1 MSLMSPTNRLGY
13 IRNQRG
19 FHASLLPTTDL
30 KHEAVLRII
39 VRFFIATALTA
50 TLLLSS
56 MLAGCIGGNLE
67 NDFVYVDEPVYES
80 TNGTIVEVWEDGE
93 VVETTYPVLTFDFNN
108 VSAPSPFVFYT
119 VRGTH
124 VDETVDASQT
134 TVVEVEF
141 KHHGFHALDLIA
153 DYQDTADERGN
164 DSRHLNE
171 IVVRIEKH
179 IIWRESATNDPLT
192 MPLDTRREVG
202 DETASVI
209 VIESTVHNPE
219 LINNIG
225 GGQDV
230 EVSWALID
238 ETQEACQSQ
247 PGTVEEGG
255 SASWKT
261 VHFNTDEVHEL
272 RVNYEE
278 GQDTIDV
285 EHVVLIEYEHLES
298 EPEM

>member
-1 MSLMSPTNRLGY
+1 MW
-13 IRNQRG
+13 
-19 FHASLLPTTDL
+19 L
-30 KHEAVLRII
+30 KHERLVRDAVRLLPPATVLVAII
-39 VRFFIATALTA
+39 M
-50 TLLLSS
+50 LSS
-56 MLAGCIGGNLE
+56 MLAGCLGGDLE
-67 NDFVYVDEPVYES
+67 NDMVYPDHVWYAS
-80 TNGTIVEVWEDGE
+80 TNATIVEVWEDGE
-93 VVETTYPVLTFDFNN
+93 LVETNYPVLSFDFNESN
-108 VSAPSPFVFYT
+108 APSSFVVYS
-119 VRGTH
+119 VKGTH
-124 VDETVDASQT
+124 VDETVDASLT

-141 KHHGFHALDLIA
+141 KHHGFHSLVLIA
-153 DYQDTADERGN
+153 DYQDTPDERGN

-171 IVVRIEKH
+171 VVVRIEKH
-179 IIWRESATNDPLT
+179 IIWRESATNDPLA

-225 GGQDV
+225 GGQEV

-238 ETQEACQSQ
+238 GTQEACQSQ

-255 SASWKT
+255 SASWNT

-278 GQDTIDV
+278 GQDA
-285 EHVVLIEYEHLES
+285 IEIEQTVSIQYESLET
-298 EPEM
+298 PPNA

>member
-1 MSLMSPTNRLGY
+1 MHSYDNNAVHRCAGHSCVLCRRICDNIDGACAVAKCDNCGATVKHDNDNGSAVCAD
-13 IRNQRG
+13 
-19 FHASLLPTTDL
+19 ASAAYAD
-30 KHEAVLRII
+30 AC
-39 VRFFIATALTA
+39 AAYA
-50 TLLLSS
+50 
-56 MLAGCIGGNLE
+56 
-67 NDFVYVDEPVYES
+67 S
-80 TNGTIVEVWEDGE
+80 TNATIVEVWDDGE
-93 VVETTYPVLTFDFNN
+93 LVETNYPVLSFDFNESN
-108 VSAPSPFVFYT
+108 APSPFVAYS

-124 VDETVDASQT
+124 VDETVDASLT
-134 TVVEVEF
+134 TTVEVEF
-141 KHHGFHALDLIA
+141 KHHGFHSLVLIA
-153 DYQDTADERGN
+153 DYQDTPDERGN

-225 GGQDV
+225 GGQEV

-247 PGTVEEGG
+247 PGTVDEGG

-278 GQDTIDV
+278 GQDTI
-285 EHVVLIEYEHLES
+285 EIEQSVLIQYESLET
-298 EPEM
+298 PPNA